1 MEQKMEN
8 KNSKYEPKI
17 SIIIPVRNAERT
29 LKTTFEYMDKI
40 DYPRE
45 KMELI
50 MADGDSTDSTV
61 EIIKGFQKNNPWVKF
76 VQVKNCKTPGHARN
90 AALKEIT
97 GEFVLFTDGDC
108 APNPDWAYQMV
119 KPFQNKAIGGV
130 GGEVLTLRVQPDNW
144 TESYCEQTFFLSPRG
159 RCKIQESGEMP
170 SITKGYPHEVNGG
183 DSSPFFATANFAV
196 RKEAIVKI
204 GGEFWDEPTGE
215 DVDFSLRIMEAG
227 YKLYFS
233 KEAIVQHMHRVDLK
247 SFKKQYYGYGYGH
260 PLLINKHAKT
270 KGLEIFIQ
278 YGNISF
284 MLPFPKKGI
293 IHIGNFHLMRFFLR
307 LTVVSTI
314 ASFIFAKVTWLL
326 NLSLISAFLLALFS
340 ILYFKPVLKIKPISK
355 FFTFAKI
362 RYASN
367 KAFYQ
372 GAKDGQK
379 VFNAICIEPSW

>member
-1 MEQKMEN
+1 MPEKKSPQTKF
-8 KNSKYEPKI
+8 EPMV
-17 SIIIPVRNAERT
+17 SIIIPVRNTERT
-29 LKTTFEYMDKI
+29 LKTTFEYMTNI
-40 DYPRE
+40 DYPRD

-50 MADGDSTDSTV
+50 MADGDSTDTTV
-61 EIIKGFQKNNPWVKF
+61 EIIKEFQKNNKWVKF

-90 AALKEIT
+90 AALKEVK

-108 APNPDWAYQMV
+108 APNSDWVYEMV
-119 KPFQNKAIGGV
+119 KPFKNNEIGGV

-159 RCKIQESGEMP
+159 RCAIQSSGMMP
-170 SITKGYPHEVNGG
+170 TITKAYPHEVNGG
-183 DSSPFFATANFAV
+183 DNSPFFATANFAV
-196 RKEAIVKI
+196 RKTAIDKI

-215 DVDFSLRIMEAG
+215 DVDFSLRILTAG
-227 YKLYFS
+227 YKLYYS
-233 KEAIVQHMHRVDLK
+233 KEAVVKHMHRVSLEL
-247 SFKKQYYGYGYGH
+247 FKKQYYGYGYGH

-270 KGLEIFIQ
+270 QGLEIYIQHLKKFFI
-278 YGNISF
+278 I
-284 MLPFPKKGI
+284 PFPKKGI
-293 IHIGNFHLMRFFLR
+293 IHIGNFHLMRWSFALAI
-307 LTVVSTI
+307 LTWILKVIPYTSSSVGNLPI
-314 ASFIFAKVTWLL
+314 IFT
-326 NLSLISAFLLALFS
+326 LSLIFFSA
-340 ILYFKPVLKIKPISK
+340 LYFRPVLKLKPLNK